1 MKEGYTYILSNK
13 ARTVLYIGVTND
25 LIKRI
30 YEHRYKNGSKFTSKN
45 KCFYLMAFEYFERIE
60 DAITKEKQMKF
71 WKRSWKMEWIYNQNP
86 NFIDLYP
93 LLVDESFDYKEPISG
108 KDLIN
113 ILSKSLKLY

>member
-1 MKEGYTYILSNK
+1 
-13 ARTVLYIGVTND
+13 
-25 LIKRI
+25 
-30 YEHRYKNGSKFTSKN
+30 
-45 KCFYLMAFEYFERIE
+45 
-60 DAITKEKQMKF
+60 MKF

-93 LLVDESFDYKEPISG
+93 LLVDDSFDYKEPISG

>member
-30 YEHRYKNGSKFTSKN
+30 YEHRFEKSSKFTTTF
-45 KCFYLMAFEYFERIE
+45 KCYYLMAFEYFERIE

-93 LLVDESFDYKEPISG
+93 LLMDESFNYKEPISG

-113 ILSKSLKLY
+113 ILSKNLKLD

>member
-30 YEHRYKNGSKFTSKN
+30 YEHRNEKSSKFTSKYM
-45 KCFYLMAFEYFERIE
+45 CYYLMAFEYFESIE